1 MPKLGEMAQLSRPL
15 QIGVLACAVLALAVL
30 FALHRPGASSSGSG
44 SSSPSVASSSGGS
57 SSSSSSSSGGSS
69 SVSHGSASAL
79 GGFTHDIQRAHG
91 AVTEVQHNAQAV
103 QSKAAQG
110 TGEATSGASAAA
122 AAAHPATASHPAAHS
137 RAATSTAGAHGA
149 THAAAH
155 ATSSHGAAVPNAN
168 ATAASVLHHLTT
180 AWHLQAVLHLI
191 DLIAPAVGA
200 NVSAKVSHAEGTV
213 IARMKADLRP
223 ASQATVA
230 AELHHHQTVLLLF
243 LNPGAYDD
251 DATAIVTAEVAHK
264 LHHVV
269 AHLMLASQ
277 VNAFG
282 SITRD
287 IQIYQTPTLLIVNP
301 KRQVTTLTGLTD
313 EFALEQAIGEAKG

>member
-1 MPKLGEMAQLSRPL
+1 M
-15 QIGVLACAVLALAVL
+15 I
-30 FALHRPGASSSGSG
+30 
-44 SSSPSVASSSGGS
+44 
-57 SSSSSSSSGGSS
+57 
-69 SVSHGSASAL
+69 

-91 AVTEVQHNAQAV
+91 AVTQVQNNAQAV

-110 TGEATSGASAAA
+110 TGEAASGAAA
-122 AAAHPATASHPAAHS
+122 AAAHPAAHS
-137 RAATSTAGAHGA
+137 HAATSTAGAHGA

-155 ATSSHGAAVPNAN
+155 ATSSHGAAAPNAN
-168 ATAASVLHHLTT
+168 ATAASILHHLTT

-200 NVSAKVSHAEGTV
+200 NVSAKVSHGEGTV

-230 AELHHHQTVLLLF
+230 AELHQHKTVLLLF

-264 LHHVV
+264 LHHVD

-277 VNAFG
+277 VDSLG

>member
-1 MPKLGEMAQLSRPL
+1 MPKLGGMAQLSRPL
-15 QIGVLACAVLALAVL
+15 QIGVLAAAVLALAVV

-44 SSSPSVASSSGGS
+44 SSSPSAASSSGGSSPSSS

-69 SVSHGSASAL
+69 SVYHGSAPGVEGL
-79 GGFTHDIQRAHG
+79 TRDIQRAHG
-91 AVTEVQHNAQAV
+91 AVAEVQHNAQTV
-103 QSKAAQG
+103 QSKAMQG
-110 TGEATSGASAAA
+110 TSEASGATTAAA
-122 AAAHPATASHPAAHS
+122 ASQPAAHS
-137 RAATSTAGAHGA
+137 GAAASTSGAHHA
-149 THAAAH
+149 THAAVH
-155 ATSSHGAAVPNAN
+155 ATSSHGATAPNAN
-168 ATAASVLHHLTT
+168 VTATSILHHLTT

-200 NVSAKVSHAEGTV
+200 NVSSKVSHGEATL

-230 AELHHHQTVLLLF
+230 AELHQHKTVLLLF
-243 LNPGAYDD
+243 VNPGAYDD
-251 DATAIVTAEVAHK
+251 DVTAIVTAEVAHK
-264 LHHVV
+264 LHHVD

-277 VNAFG
+277 VNSLG
-282 SITRD
+282 SITRE